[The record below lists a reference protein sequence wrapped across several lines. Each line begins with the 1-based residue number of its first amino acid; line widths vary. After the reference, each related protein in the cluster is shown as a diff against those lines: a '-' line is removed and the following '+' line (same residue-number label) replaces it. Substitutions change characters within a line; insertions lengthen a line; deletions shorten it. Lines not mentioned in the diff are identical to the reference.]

1 MSNSLKSF
9 SGMLHIPLDVYQ
21 VITDVKRALWRYL
34 RQPFLEVNNIHPL
47 DGNEYQLTPGQN
59 LAIKL
64 EDENVPEHA
73 YQVVIYAKFKSGYYY
88 GSVDKSG
95 AGEMTVSTTI
105 PNGVIERKLIC
116 HVYEQRAWSYNSEN
130 ITLPVAPNNRFV
142 NVSLK
147 ITPSPSG
154 NYTASVQI
162 VGYSM

>member
-1 MSNSLKSF
+1 MSYSLKSF
-9 SGMLHIPLDVYQ
+9 SGKLPTPLDVYQ
-21 VITDVKRALWRYL
+21 VITDIKRALWRYL

-73 YQVVIYAKFKSGYYY
+73 YQVVIYAKIETGYYDLR
-88 GSVDKSG
+88 DKPG
-95 AGEMTVSTTI
+95 AGEMIVSTTI

-116 HVYEQRAWSYNSEN
+116 HVYDQQAWSYNSEN
-130 ITLPVAPNNRFV
+130 ITLPVASNNRVV

-147 ITPSPSG
+147 LAPSSSG
-154 NYTASVQI
+154 KCKASVQI
-162 VGYSM
+162 VGYGM